1 MLSDPVIRSAKTREK
16 PYKLSDV
23 AGLYLLV
30 NPNGSRWWRLKY
42 RVEGREKGLSLGI
55 YPDVSL
61 KQAREKRDDARKLL
75 AAGVDPSAK
84 RQAEKTS
91 REDTFEAIAREWLL
105 QQEKKLAPTTFAK
118 SQWMLE
124 AFIFPRIGSSDPF
137 GSRGGEYAHGLDRKA
152 PLCPRSVVSH
162 PSTPQFAPQG
172 SCRPMSREGAASC
185 NRTATPRSS
194 GQSPGYVDPGMPKTP
209 VDLSAA
215 SARPCH
221 SNAASAEVW
230 GGT

>member
-1 MLSDPVIRSAKTREK
+1 MTLPGCTCWS
-16 PYKLSDV
+16 
-23 AGLYLLV
+23 

-105 QQEKKLAPTTFAK
+105 RQEKKLAPTTFAK

-124 AFIFPRIGSSDPF
+124 AFIFPRIGSRPIAKITAPDLLAALRRIEVRGKHETAHRTKQTCGQVFRYAIATGRAERILPLTCVGRP
-137 GSRGGEYAHGLDRKA
+137 GSRRL
-152 PLCPRSVVSH
+152 
-162 PSTPQFAPQG
+162 
-172 SCRPMSREGAASC
+172 
-185 NRTATPRSS
+185 
-194 GQSPGYVDPGMPKTP
+194 
-209 VDLSAA
+209 
-215 SARPCH
+215 
-221 SNAASAEVW
+221 
-230 GGT
+230 